1 MSSHNAADAE
11 TDTISTHKVEREYTI
26 DELARAADTTVRN
39 VRAYQDRGLIPPPER
54 RGRTGYYGSEHLSR
68 LRIIGQMI
76 NRGYTLTSIGELLEA
91 WEHGRDIAQV
101 MGLEAAVTSPWT
113 DETGGYFTLPQL
125 VKMFGGQ
132 FEPRWLVK
140 ASELGILRSEGARF
154 YAPSPRMLRAGAEL
168 VKTGIPL
175 DEMLDVVAKLRDNVE
190 RAANDMVRLVEHHIF
205 DRFGPGL
212 PPSEEIPALGDAIW
226 RLRPLVEVAVH
237 AEVARAMERAATR
250 HLGDRLAYV
259 LDHLHDYS
267 ETETAATPASDR
279 ASGRKR
285 ASGKSSAKK
294 GASRKAAA
302 KKGSAAGTAKKA
314 SSRRKSRA

>member
-1 MSSHNAADAE
+1 MSSHKAADAE
-11 TDTISTHKVEREYTI
+11 TDPVSTHVVEREYTI

-125 VKMFGGQ
+125 VKMFGGK

-212 PPSEEIPALGDAIW
+212 PPSDEIPALGDAIW

-259 LDHLHDYS
+259 LDHLHDHA
-267 ETETAATPASDR
+267 ETESAAPPPADKGP
-279 ASGRKR
+279 GRKR
-285 ASGKSSAKK
+285 ASSKT
-294 GASRKAAA
+294 ASRKKAAA
-302 KKGSAAGTAKKA
+302 KKRSAAAPAGAARKA
-314 SSRRKSRA
+314 SAKGRNGR